1 MPFLVATA
9 HRAAVAVAPV
19 SASTGVSSAS
29 RAVKGGA
36 ALWVTLA
43 TLKKYEACY
52 KPYYTS
58 DSCNTKWQ
66 LVAILDALGQMSI
79 EELMHV

>member
-19 SASTGVSSAS
+19 SASPDVLSG
-29 RAVKGGA
+29 AVKGGT

-43 TLKKYEACY
+43 MLAGR
-52 KPYYTS
+52 PYTIFRPLS
-58 DSCNTKWQ
+58 RPPSSART
-66 LVAILDALGQMSI
+66 
-79 EELMHV
+79 